1 MKKVRVELGIIL
13 EINVDEPDEKYAM
26 DLAENIAYDTLTN
39 NYTSENIFDNADD
52 GIRMVNASARAL
64 ECEEDDNE

>member
-64 ECEEDDNE
+64 ECEEVDDE